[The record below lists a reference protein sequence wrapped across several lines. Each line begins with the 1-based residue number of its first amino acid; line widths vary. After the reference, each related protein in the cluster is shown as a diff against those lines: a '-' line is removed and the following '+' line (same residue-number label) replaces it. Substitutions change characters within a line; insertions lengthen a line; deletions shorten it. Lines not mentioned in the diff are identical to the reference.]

1 MQPLPARLTELAQRR
16 LGVVEALD
24 ELLPRELQPNV
35 RRVRDYDNAKF
46 FDVRL
51 AGVKLRAIVGVEVVA
66 GELWAHLSVSAQTPA
81 RLPTWGE
88 LGWCKRYFLG
98 DRKAVQVFPVQ
109 AEYVNIHP
117 HVLNLYAPLDRD
129 PLPDF
134 RVAIDAT
141 GKAGI

>member
-1 MQPLPARLTELAQRR
+1 MQPLRDRLTEFMDRKA
-16 LGVVEALD
+16 GVVEVLD
-24 ELLPRELQPNV
+24 ALLPRELQSNV
-35 RRVRDYDNAKF
+35 RRIRDYDNAKF

-51 AGVKLRAIVGVEVVA
+51 GGVKLRAIVGVEVVD

-81 RLPTWGE
+81 RLPSWAE

-98 DRKAVQVFPVQ
+98 DRKAVQVFPIK

>member
-1 MQPLPARLTELAQRR
+1 MQTLPARLTEFAERAA
-16 LGVVEALD
+16 GVVEALD
-24 ELLPRELQPNV
+24 ALLPRELQANV
-35 RRVRDYDNAKF
+35 RRIHDYDNAKF

-51 AGVKLRAIVGVEVVA
+51 AGVKLRAIVGVEIVA
-66 GELWAHLSVSAQTPA
+66 GELWAHLSVSAQAPT
-81 RLPTWGE
+81 RLPTWDE

-98 DRKAVQVFPVQ
+98 DRKAVQVFPVK

-134 RVAIDAT
+134 RVALDAT
-141 GKAGI
+141 GKVGI

>member
-1 MQPLPARLTELAQRR
+1 MKTLPARLTEFAQRAA
-16 LGVVEALD
+16 GVVEALD
-24 ELLPRELQPNV
+24 ELLPREPQSNV

-51 AGVKLRAIVGVEVVA
+51 DGTKLRAIVGAEVVA
-66 GELWAHLSVSAQTPA
+66 DELWAHLSVSAQVPA
-81 RLPTWGE
+81 RLPTWKE
-88 LGWCKRYFLG
+88 LTWCKSYFLG
-98 DRKAVQVFPVQ
+98 DRKAVQVFPVK

-134 RVAIDAT
+134 RVMITET
-141 GKAGI
+141 GQVGI